1 MGITG
6 FTGIRV
12 GSMQTQ
18 ALSNHTAVTI
28 TPPSDSDFILI
39 ECHQHDMRIT
49 FDGSAPTTSYGFKLN
64 KDTPYRVDVGLGTT
78 IKLIA
83 IENNPNCYW
92 QAFRVKRD
100 DNA

>member
-18 ALSNHTAVTI
+18 ALTHTTAVTI
-28 TPPSDSDFILI
+28 TPPVDSDFILI

-64 KDTPYRVDVGLGTT
+64 KDTPYRVDVGFDTT
-78 IKLIA
+78 IRVIA
-83 IENNPNCYW
+83 MQGNPNCYW